1 MKSFNILLVDNRQRD
16 ANVFLN
22 FFIEKNPH
30 IAFKT
35 VENSTQ
41 AWPALLHDEAT
52 VAIPKIL
59 FLNCV
64 NGCKEALNLI
74 NNIRSNVRLKSTLI
88 FVLVETVDDEFKNEL
103 LNLNIAAYITLP
115 NNEEEM
121 RNVYGILEKYLST
134 IEFSQATNT
143 L

>member
-30 IAFKT
+30 IVLKT
-35 VENSTQ
+35 VEDAAQ
-41 AWPALLHDEAT
+41 AWPALLHDEGT
-52 VAIPKIL
+52 VAIPKVL

-74 NNIRSNVRLKSTLI
+74 KEIRSNVRLKSTLI
-88 FVLVETVDDEFKNEL
+88 FVLVETADDEFKKEL
-103 LNLNIAAYITLP
+103 LSLNIAACIQMP
-115 NNEEEM
+115 NNEEET
-121 RNVYGILEKYLST
+121 RNVYCTLEKYLST